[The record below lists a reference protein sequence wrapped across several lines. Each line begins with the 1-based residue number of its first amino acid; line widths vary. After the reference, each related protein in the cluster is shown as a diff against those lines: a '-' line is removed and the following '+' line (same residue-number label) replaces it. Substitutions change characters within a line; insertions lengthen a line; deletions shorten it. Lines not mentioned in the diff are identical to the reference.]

1 MEMNTR
7 LQVEHPVTEEVTGI
21 DLVREQLR
29 VASGE
34 ELGYDQD
41 DVHFSGHAI
50 EARLCAED
58 PAVGF
63 LPATGTLVAFEPA
76 SQPMVRWESG
86 VARGSLVTVAFDPLL
101 AKVIAHAPTR
111 HEAAAK
117 LALAL
122 ERLHLGGVTT
132 NRDFLA
138 STLRHDNFLRGDTT
152 TDFIERFDPPLR
164 LELSEAELEWSSCAG
179 ALWLQGER
187 RVNSVVLSQLPSG
200 WRNARLPSQR
210 TSLRLDDRPFDVDYR
225 ARRDGSFDLG
235 ERGVARIHD
244 WSESAIDAEING
256 RRASARVTRSHEH
269 LYVQTLRGTATF
281 EIMARFEVRH
291 AKATPGGLNAPMPG
305 LILDVRVKAGQR
317 VAPGETLVV
326 MEAMKMEHVISAP
339 HAGTVNDVLVTKG
352 QQVDRGV
359 ALLTLDPDA
368 VSEE

>member
-1 MEMNTR
+1 
-7 LQVEHPVTEEVTGI
+7 
-21 DLVREQLR
+21 
-29 VASGE
+29 
-34 ELGYDQD
+34 
-41 DVHFSGHAI
+41 
-50 EARLCAED
+50 
-58 PAVGF
+58 
-63 LPATGTLVAFEPA
+63 
-76 SQPMVRWESG
+76 
-86 VARGSLVTVAFDPLL
+86 
-101 AKVIAHAPTR
+101 
-111 HEAAAK
+111 
-117 LALAL
+117 
-122 ERLHLGGVTT
+122 
-132 NRDFLA
+132 
-138 STLRHDNFLRGDTT
+138 LRHDNFLRGDTT